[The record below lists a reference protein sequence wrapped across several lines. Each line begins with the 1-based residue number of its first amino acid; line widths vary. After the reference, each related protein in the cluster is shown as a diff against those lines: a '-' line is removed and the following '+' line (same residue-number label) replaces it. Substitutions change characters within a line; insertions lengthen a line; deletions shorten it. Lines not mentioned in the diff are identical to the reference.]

1 MTLGES
7 TLSTTTKTTS
17 TAGILFQLSNNIIPK
32 IILHLNTIPT
42 LNTLGSECKC
52 DDRGTQKNAEDGDWC
67 SIKEI
72 PCKLLTGDHVTSGT
86 WIRCHQKDDPT
97 SQELIKCPRDNP
109 GKKYLDLQ

>member
-1 MTLGES
+1 MFS
-7 TLSTTTKTTS
+7 H
-17 TAGILFQLSNNIIPK
+17 ILN
-32 IILHLNTIPT
+32 LNTIPT

-72 PCKLLTGDHVTSGT
+72 PCKLLTGDYVTSGT